1 MLAVVCCFA
10 IQQLAPLFVGRG
22 LDPGVVVEIEVCC
35 CRLTRAGGQL
45 EHPHAGDLSDEP
57 AVRQVGEQEL
67 CLVEVLIRHD
77 HLQRERD
84 EDDVVHHRNSLDPHS
99 EPTSLYQEQ

>member
-1 MLAVVCCFA
+1 MLTVVGFA
-10 IQQLAPLFVGRG
+10 SQQLAPLFVGRG
-22 LDPGVVVEIEVCC
+22 LDPWVVVEIEVCRR
-35 CRLTRAGGQL
+35 RLTRGGSQL
-45 EHPHAGDLSDEP
+45 NHPSAGDLSDEP